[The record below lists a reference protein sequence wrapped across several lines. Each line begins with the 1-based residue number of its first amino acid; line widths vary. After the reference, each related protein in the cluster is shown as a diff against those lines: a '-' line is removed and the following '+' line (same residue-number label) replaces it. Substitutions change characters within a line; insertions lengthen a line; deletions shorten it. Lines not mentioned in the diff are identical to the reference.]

1 MAPPPV
7 AQSSS
12 ENVLARR
19 LCMFTMK
26 ALKNPIEIH
35 FKNNKIGTG
44 VLQSI
49 DPDTFDFVVAGFS
62 THGEKEKVTYRR
74 VLFEE
79 IFGFTVFNKNWSNWN
94 KFNTNSSQSSN
105 NFIYGFLFLRSL
117 NSKTKLK

>member
-1 MAPPPV
+1 
-7 AQSSS
+7 
-12 ENVLARR
+12 
-19 LCMFTMK
+19 MFTMK

-79 IFGFTVFNKNWSNWN
+79 IFGFTVFNKN
-94 KFNTNSSQSSN
+94 
-105 NFIYGFLFLRSL
+105 
-117 NSKTKLK
+117 